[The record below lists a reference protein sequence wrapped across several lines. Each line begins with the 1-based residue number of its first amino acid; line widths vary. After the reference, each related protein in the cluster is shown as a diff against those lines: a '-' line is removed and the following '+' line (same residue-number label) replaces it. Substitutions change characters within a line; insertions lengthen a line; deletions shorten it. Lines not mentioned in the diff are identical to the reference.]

1 MSTSI
6 DITRLLQRVG
16 NDEPGAMERL
26 IPLVYDELRLIAQRY
41 LRRGGGGSMTLD
53 TTALVHEA
61 YVRLVDQTQAAFNDK
76 RHFLAVCA
84 VVMRNLVIDFARS
97 RQAAKRGGGVDRVTL
112 DDEIMKIDP
121 SAHGRLDAEA
131 EDLLA
136 LDQAL
141 DRLEEF
147 DPKLARVV
155 ECRYFAGLTDAE
167 TALAMGVNE
176 RSVRRYWVKAKAL
189 LQQMLA
195 TESD

>member
-1 MSTSI
+1 MPAPA

-16 NDEPGAMERL
+16 DGDPGALERV
-26 IPLVYDELRLIAQRY
+26 IPLVYDELRHIAQRY
-41 LRRGGGGSMTLD
+41 LRRGNGAMTLD

-61 YVRLVDQTQAAFNDK
+61 YVRLVDQTQAGFEDR

-97 RQAAKRGGGVDRVTL
+97 RQAAKRGGDVDRVPL
-112 DDEIMKIDP
+112 DEEIVRVDVG
-121 SAHGRLDAEA
+121 AHARLDAEA

-141 DRLEEF
+141 TRLEQL

-167 TALAMGVNE
+167 TALAMDVNE

-189 LQQMLA
+189 LQQMLSPE
-195 TESD
+195 TR